1 MLNSSEDAHVKAM
14 SAFETDEHLREQV
27 CVAAEVA
34 RLHSMSEGAPGP
46 RGARGYDALR
56 ASHQVAVHDG
66 SQSKVFRMNGL

>member
-34 RLHSMSEGAPGP
+34 RLHSMSEGAPGLA
-46 RGARGYDALR
+46 ARGDTMRSALAIR
-56 ASHQVAVHDG
+56 SLSMMDRNQKCFA
-66 SQSKVFRMNGL
+66 

>member
-14 SAFETDEHLREQV
+14 SLREQV

-34 RLHSMSEGAPGP
+34 RLRSMSEGAPGP

-56 ASHQVAVHDG
+56 ASHQVAV
-66 SQSKVFRMNGL
+66 